1 MTELEKKKDLHMK
14 QAAEYIIYLE
24 ETKEKIYDK
33 NLQEQLTVLI
43 RQLRDLRDLQY
54 WFDSGEREL
63 DRLYDRYMPYLN
75 TILENYMKLETSWNN
90 KELEKVK
97 KQLTKILPEFTET
110 MRVIA
115 QLLPEDEMADARAEA
130 KAKAAKEQLDRQY
143 RSLFIDDEI

>member
-33 NLQEQLTVLI
+33 NLQELLALLI

-110 MRVIA
+110 MRVIT
-115 QLLPEDEMADARAEA
+115 QILPEDEMADARAEA
-130 KAKAAKEQLDRQY
+130 KAREAKEKLDRQY

>member
-1 MTELEKKKDLHMK
+1 MK

>member
-33 NLQEQLTVLI
+33 NLQELLAVLI

-110 MRVIA
+110 MRVIT
-115 QLLPEDEMADARAEA
+115 QLLPEDEMADARAEV
-130 KAKAAKEQLDRQY
+130 KAREAKEQLDRQY

>member
-33 NLQEQLTVLI
+33 NLQEQLAELI

-110 MRVIA
+110 MRGIT

-130 KAKAAKEQLDRQY
+130 KAKAAKEKLDRQY

>member
-33 NLQEQLTVLI
+33 NLQEQLAVLI

-110 MRVIA
+110 MRVIT
-115 QLLPEDEMADARAEA
+115 QLLPEDEMADARAEV
-130 KAKAAKEQLDRQY
+130 KAREAKEKLDRQY

>member
-33 NLQEQLTVLI
+33 NLQELLAVLI

-110 MRVIA
+110 MRVIT
-115 QLLPEDEMADARAEA
+115 QLLPEDEMADARAEV
-130 KAKAAKEQLDRQY
+130 KAREAKEKLDRQY

>member
-1 MTELEKKKDLHMK
+1 MK

-33 NLQEQLTVLI
+33 NLQELLALLI

-110 MRVIA
+110 MRVIT
-115 QLLPEDEMADARAEA
+115 QILPEDEMADARAEA
-130 KAKAAKEQLDRQY
+130 KAREAKEKLDRQY

>member
-1 MTELEKKKDLHMK
+1 MK

-33 NLQEQLTVLI
+33 NLQEQLAVLI

-110 MRVIA
+110 MRVIT
-115 QLLPEDEMADARAEA
+115 QLLPEDEMADARAEV
-130 KAKAAKEQLDRQY
+130 KAREAKEKLDRQY

>member
-33 NLQEQLTVLI
+33 NLQEQLAVLI

-110 MRVIA
+110 MRVIT
-115 QLLPEDEMADARAEA
+115 QLLPEDEMTDARAEV
-130 KAKAAKEQLDRQY
+130 KAREAKEKLDRQY

>member
-33 NLQEQLTVLI
+33 NLQEQLAVLI

-130 KAKAAKEQLDRQY
+130 KAREAKEKLDRQY

>member
-1 MTELEKKKDLHMK
+1 MTELEKKKELHMK

-33 NLQEQLTVLI
+33 NLQEQLAVLI

-75 TILENYMKLETSWNN
+75 TILENYMMLETQF
-90 KELEKVK
+90 
-97 KQLTKILPEFTET
+97 QL
-110 MRVIA
+110 
-115 QLLPEDEMADARAEA
+115 
-130 KAKAAKEQLDRQY
+130 KA
-143 RSLFIDDEI
+143 

>member
-1 MTELEKKKDLHMK
+1 MTELEKKKDVHMK

-75 TILENYMKLETSWNN
+75 TILENYMMLETSWNN

-115 QLLPEDEMADARAEA
+115 QLLPEDEMADARAEV
-130 KAKAAKEQLDRQY
+130 KAREAKEKLDRQY

>member
-33 NLQEQLTVLI
+33 NLQEQLAVLI

-110 MRVIA
+110 MRVIT
-115 QLLPEDEMADARAEA
+115 QLLPEDEMADARAEV
-130 KAKAAKEQLDRQY
+130 KAREAKEQLDRQY

>member
-110 MRVIA
+110 MRVIT
-115 QLLPEDEMADARAEA
+115 QLLPEDEMADARAEV
-130 KAKAAKEQLDRQY
+130 KAREAKEQLDRQY

>member
-1 MTELEKKKDLHMK
+1 MTELEKKKELHMK

-110 MRVIA
+110 MRVIT
-115 QLLPEDEMADARAEA
+115 QILPEDEMADARAEA
-130 KAKAAKEQLDRQY
+130 KAREAKEKLDRQY